1 MSIKNQYSH
10 VFRFIPFS
18 FFHLLG
24 TSFSLAVFTTSLS
37 PFLSLFRTC
46 APSSPS
52 YTLSP
57 SYLTPSYL
65 TPSSPSYTL
74 FMLLQTP
81 LSYIFLKRSQS
92 LIISCT

>member
-65 TPSSPSYTL
+65 TPSYLTPSSPSYTL

-81 LSYIFLKRSQS
+81 LSYI
-92 LIISCT
+92 

>member
-57 SYLTPSYL
+57 SYLTPS
-65 TPSSPSYTL
+65 SPSYTL

-92 LIISCT
+92 LIISYT

>member
-10 VFRFIPFS
+10 VFRCIPFS

-24 TSFSLAVFTTSLS
+24 TSFSLAVFTTLSLS
-37 PFLSLFRTC
+37 FSLSLFRTC

-81 LSYIFLKRSQS
+81 LSYI
-92 LIISCT
+92 

>member
-52 YTLSP
+52 YTL
-57 SYLTPSYL
+57 
-65 TPSSPSYTL
+65 